1 MTEELIPE
9 FPEAMYAAPLTSQG
23 SDDALVAAITR
34 LAHAV
39 EQNTQA
45 LLGQRVPAAV
55 TITTP
60 PAAPVLTA
68 LPPVQGG
75 QAPVMVD
82 GCPIHHT
89 PWKVVPAGISKKT
102 GKAYDA
108 FRACS
113 TPGCDQRP
121 KL

>member
-1 MTEELIPE
+1 MTAELIPDFE
-9 FPEAMYAAPLTSQG
+9 EAGYPPLSA
-23 SDDALVAAITR
+23 DDALVAAINR

-39 EQNTQA
+39 EQNTVA
-45 LLGQRVPAAV
+45 LQGQRIPAAV

-60 PAAPVLTA
+60 PSAPFLA
-68 LPPVQGG
+68 PLPPVQG
-75 QAPVMVD
+75 QAQPQVVVD

-102 GKAYDA
+102 GKAYDS

-113 TPGCDQRP
+113 TAGCDQRP
-121 KL
+121 R